1 MNEVKF
7 RPRMRFFH
15 SNSKGTGCALSLEL
29 VPAIGNDE
37 GCIMATFAN
46 QASVGNLQGTTPV
59 YPKFD
64 WERALTVKLG
74 FEDICKMQQ
83 VFRGECE
90 SVGDGKGLFHG
101 KSNAYAVITLRH
113 IIEPSSGYMLGVRR
127 LYADGKEARATI
139 VLSSWE
145 ALGISEAITASMSVI
160 CFGAPVARARTEK
173 PTETKHEAA

>member
-46 QASVGNLQGTTPV
+46 QASVGNLQGATPI

-64 WERALTVKLG
+64 WERALIVKLG
-74 FEDICKMQQ
+74 FEDICKMLQ

-101 KSNAYAVITLRH
+101 KANAYAVITLRH
-113 IIEPSSGYMLGVRR
+113 ILEPSSGYMLGVRR
-127 LYADGKEARATI
+127 LYADGKEARAILTPRFSLLLLSLSLATTSLLLLTHSRHRFPRR
-139 VLSSWE
+139 VL
-145 ALGISEAITASMSVI
+145 ALSIGI
-160 CFGAPVARARTEK
+160 
-173 PTETKHEAA
+173 